1 LLKSPIVSEEAYETM
16 IKLAGC
22 VAPSLRHL
30 ATDLAAAL
38 TGLSISHFSI
48 MQDLLNPPK
57 NSDVQ
62 KKKPSVMERI
72 VHGLVVACKEGPLP
86 APSFAFV
93 FPVSLVNA
101 CNQCGTC
108 MPYISESYS

>member
-1 LLKSPIVSEEAYETM
+1 MLKSPIVSEEAYEAM

-38 TGLSISHFSI
+38 TGLSISHFFI

-57 NSDVQ
+57 NLEAQ
-62 KKKPSVMERI
+62 KKKPTLLERI
-72 VHGLVVACKEGPLP
+72 VHGLVIACKEGALP
-86 APSFAFV
+86 APTFAFV
-93 FPVSLVNA
+93 FPVSWINTTKLSLQHKYN
-101 CNQCGTC
+101 
-108 MPYISESYS
+108 